1 MVARLTPDQK
11 VACSNHVAVTLFF
24 TEIPFLQDTFHNQ
37 IIVFPFPGY
46 HYDYLTAAV
55 FPFPG
60 CHGNNYDYLSAATVE
75 SKRRR
80 QVDRQRLVGPDSDS
94 IGTAASLSRASQAG
108 DQRRWKKYGESS
120 TLMVGPAHSWRAVY
134 LYSTHSKNR
143 PGIDWRCSYIS
154 IYI

>member
-24 TEIPFLQDTFHNQ
+24 TELPFLQDTFHNQ
-37 IIVFPFPGY
+37 IIVFPFPG
-46 HYDYLTAAV
+46 
-55 FPFPG
+55 
-60 CHGNNYDYLSAATVE
+60 CHGNNYDYLTAAAVE

-80 QVDRQRLVGPDSDS
+80 QVHRQRLVGPDSDS

-134 LYSTHSKNR
+134 LYYTHSKNR
-143 PGIDWRCSYIS
+143 PGIDWRCSYI
-154 IYI
+154 